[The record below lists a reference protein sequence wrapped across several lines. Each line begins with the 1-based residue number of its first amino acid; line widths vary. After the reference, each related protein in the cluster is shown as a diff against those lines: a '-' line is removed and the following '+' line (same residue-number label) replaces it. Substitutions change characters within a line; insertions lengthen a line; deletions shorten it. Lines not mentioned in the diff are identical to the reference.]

1 MATEPVS
8 EIGAQAGGSFFASFL
23 PFLIATLLLF
33 GTLFV
38 IYWFLK
44 KGNMMRSKGDFFHVL
59 ASQPLD
65 RLSTIHLIRFANE
78 FFVIVTTSGHIRVVH
93 RFSESEDKEMLNLQ
107 FQKRKISPF
116 MATLNRKVFD
126 EQVKKLDAMDD

>member
-1 MATEPVS
+1 MATETIAETS
-8 EIGAQAGGSFFASFL
+8 TKAGMDLVGTFL

-33 GTLFV
+33 GILFLV
-38 IYWFLK
+38 YWLLK
-44 KGNMMRSKGDFFHVL
+44 KSNLTRNKGDFFHVL

-65 RLSTIHLIRFANE
+65 RLSSIHLVRFTKE
-78 FFVIVTTSGHIRVVH
+78 FFVVGTANGHISVIH
-93 RFSESEDKEMLNLQ
+93 RFTDPEDKEMLNLQ

-126 EQVKKLDAMDD
+126 EQVKKLDAMDE